1 MLTSNLALIFL
12 WQDAYL
18 WHWQRVPFRDPQRL
32 QLLSFDWGPI
42 LLLRTESQVEETII
56 LLSSFQQ
63 SKHSFQKITKETPH
77 SSTFFF
83 ILSFKQNWESFWK
96 HMNYFHIHE
105 AQATLWFVWRY
116 FPSKYSIFCSVK
128 MSLQHIIQMTVW
140 KRRKMHIN
148 LKNISW
154 KQFCTLWKNEK
165 LLSSKLFSVKSTL

>member
-63 SKHSFQKITKETPH
+63 SKHSFQKSLEYRN
-77 SSTFFF
+77 STF
-83 ILSFKQNWESFWK
+83 LNLLPSFKQNWGSFGSTWTR
-96 HMNYFHIHE
+96 YFHYFMICL
-105 AQATLWFVWRY
+105 AVY
-116 FPSKYSIFCSVK
+116 FPSKYSFSYP
-128 MSLQHIIQMTVW
+128 VW
-140 KRRKMHIN
+140 RCHFKI
-148 LKNISW
+148 
-154 KQFCTLWKNEK
+154 
-165 LLSSKLFSVKSTL
+165 